1 MLYLKFKKLY
11 FCARLSQCSLSPS
24 HTHTPP
30 PLSSQSSRPPHFQK
44 DVTGKSE
51 GFSLF
56 FPFSLSLTFNL
67 GLVLEQW
74 GLFKIHHICV
84 DFHYRPLKM
93 YLFFLWV
100 TVWIFCIWQDSIFLL
115 VFKSIVLIM
124 QALLNRQI
132 LLLRWNYFFFN
143 FNYSCLLDY
152 WICSLE
158 ALYADKR

>member
-1 MLYLKFKKLY
+1 MLYLKLKNYISVLV
-11 FCARLSQCSLSPS
+11 SLSALSLP
-24 HTHTPP
+24 HTHTHLLLCPP
-30 PLSSQSSRPPHFQK
+30 SPVGLHTFKRMSQEKVR
-44 DVTGKSE
+44 D
-51 GFSLF
+51 
-56 FPFSLSLTFNL
+56 FPFFSPSLSLTFNL

-115 VFKSIVLIM
+115 VFKGIVLIM

-132 LLLRWNYFFFN
+132 LLLRWNYFYFN

>member
-1 MLYLKFKKLY
+1 MLYLKLKNYISVLV
-11 FCARLSQCSLSPS
+11 SLSALSLP
-24 HTHTPP
+24 HTHTHLLLCPP
-30 PLSSQSSRPPHFQK
+30 SPVGLHTFKRMSQEKVR
-44 DVTGKSE
+44 D
-51 GFSLF
+51 
-56 FPFSLSLTFNL
+56 FPFFSPSLSLTFNL

-132 LLLRWNYFFFN
+132 LLLRWNYFYFN